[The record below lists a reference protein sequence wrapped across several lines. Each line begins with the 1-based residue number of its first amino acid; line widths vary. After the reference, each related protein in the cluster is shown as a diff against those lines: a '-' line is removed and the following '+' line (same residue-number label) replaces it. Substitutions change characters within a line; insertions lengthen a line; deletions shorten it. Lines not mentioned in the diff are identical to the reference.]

1 MQFDYFYPEQADQ
14 YPFYR
19 IPKLFF
25 SDKELQKLSSESK
38 ILYGLM
44 LDRVS
49 LSAKNGWID
58 KKRRVYIIFTVK
70 EVMGTLQCGD
80 KKATRLMGELEQHG
94 LIERSRQGQ
103 GKPNLI
109 YVKNFNSGV
118 LSNERFKTRQ
128 NDDSRIGNMEIQ
140 DPSKQR
146 RTNTNENDIDFN
158 NTYPIIS
165 SEMKGTEVNCTDEWE
180 SMYQY
185 FWEQLDFE
193 YLIQEYPFERES
205 LEEILNLLVEV
216 CCSNRKMIRIAGDD
230 KPKAVVK
237 SRLMKLQINHIQYV
251 MTCLDKNDT
260 KVRNMKQYLLAT
272 LYNAPLTISNYHK
285 SWVNND
291 RANGLI

>member
-1 MQFDYFYPEQADQ
+1 MQFDYFYPEQVDP

-19 IPKLFF
+19 IPKIFF
-25 SDKELQKLSSESK
+25 SDKRFQELSPEAK

-49 LSAKNGWID
+49 LSLKNKWID
-58 KKRRVYIIFTVK
+58 KKQRVYIIFTVK
-70 EVMGTLQCGD
+70 EVMDTLKCGD
-80 KKATRLMGELEQHG
+80 KKATRLMGELEEHG
-94 LIERSRQGQ
+94 LIEKSRQGQ

-118 LSNERFKTRQ
+118 PPNERFKIRQ
-128 NDDSRIGNMEIQ
+128 NNDSRIVNREIQ

-165 SEMKGTEVNCTDEWE
+165 SEATGSEADCIDEWE
-180 SMYQY
+180 NMYQY
-185 FWEQLDFE
+185 FKEQLDFE
-193 YLIQEYPFERES
+193 YLLQEYPFERES
-205 LEEILNLLVEV
+205 LKEILDLLVEV
-216 CCSNRKMIRIAGDD
+216 CCSKRKMIRIAGDE
-230 KPKAVVK
+230 KPKEIVK

-251 MTCLDKNDT
+251 MMCLDKNDT

-291 RANGLI
+291 RVNGLI